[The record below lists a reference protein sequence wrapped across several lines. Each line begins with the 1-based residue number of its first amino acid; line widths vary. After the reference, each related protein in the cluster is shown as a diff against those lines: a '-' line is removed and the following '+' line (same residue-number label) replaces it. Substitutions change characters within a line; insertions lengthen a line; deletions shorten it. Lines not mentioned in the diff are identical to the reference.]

1 MFSNF
6 KKAFKPNEVSQNIPE
21 EVIKSLN
28 KELPEGFRYANIG
41 EGVCA
46 INSVED
52 KFDLSAKIEM
62 PSYLPSDFKPSTIQD
77 VMEFAYRSQ
86 RRLKIIPNENGCI
99 NINGKE
105 INVNDII
112 KYPFEKIVNNEL
124 FISPEPFNPPF
135 TLSIE
140 GNSIKKELLI
150 KRQPYED
157 MNKSLFKNINNESIN
172 LEYLIDEKMESMK
185 INFSINIEKAKSINE
200 VIECLKLYDAFI
212 KKDIKINGMKL
223 SKITNGNIK
232 KNENILKTIDFWQ
245 KVHVVEQ
252 KLNAN
257 FNPRIPIKR
266 NDAYVIKKLYR
277 SLIEKKPY
285 KEYIDMNEIEIVA
298 EKNGDIKIG
307 SQLEITSIQQSK
319 IEFSEDKFELFD
331 IVGLFGFQISDIKIV
346 NKEKNKYKLLI
357 EPIKDEKIY
366 MSTQHFIKLEEAQDH
381 INDVEKLKNADLI
394 VM

>member
-6 KKAFKPNEVSQNIPE
+6 KKAFKSNEVSQNIPE
-21 EVIKSLN
+21 EIIESLN
-28 KELPEGFRYANIG
+28 KELPEGFQYANIG

-62 PSYLPSDFKPSTIQD
+62 PSDLPSDFKPSTIQD

-86 RRLKIIPNENGCI
+86 RRFKIIPNENGCI

-112 KYPFEKIVNNEL
+112 KYPFEKIINNEL
-124 FISPEPFNPPF
+124 FISPRPFDNPF
-135 TLSIE
+135 CLSIE
-140 GNSIKKELLI
+140 GNYIKKNFLI
-150 KRQPYED
+150 QRQPYED
-157 MNKSLFKNINNESIN
+157 MNKSFFKNVNNESIN
-172 LEYLIDEKMESMK
+172 LKYLIDEKIKSMK
-185 INFSINIEKAKSINE
+185 INFSIDIEKAKSINE
-200 VIECLKLYDAFI
+200 VIESLKLYYAFI
-212 KKDIKINGMKL
+212 KKDIKINGIKL
-223 SKITNGNIK
+223 SEIENKNNK
-232 KNENILKTIDFWQ
+232 ENENILKTIDFWEE
-245 KVHVVEQ
+245 VYSVEK
-252 KLNAN
+252 KLNAS

-298 EKNGDIKIG
+298 EKIGDIKIG

-381 INDVEKLKNADLI
+381 IKDIEKLKNADLI